1 MESVEEAKLRI
12 LREAIQSN
20 IKVARSGRVNSVPR
34 TYVGGFGA
42 LPFGDVGTFM
52 HRTYVRGVLW
62 YGVKFK
68 ALPKRTP
75 PLWLWG
81 FLLITIGSAVGFV
94 ARQREQEEV
103 KKMVGAQLETLRGI
117 QTQKGIAYRT
127 VPAAV
132 VSKGDGIQTVT
143 LPTPHRL
150 NRAVIP
156 LRVKRV
162 VIDPGH
168 GGKQHGAIS
177 ESGVSEKDIT
187 LDIALRL
194 QRLMEKGPLEA
205 LMTREA
211 DKTLSLEKRVAF
223 ANAKHADL
231 FVSIHVN
238 WMEPREI
245 RPLETYYVGAT
256 NDPAIIKLASIENRD
271 SGYSLAD
278 YRRLLD
284 KIYLDTRREE
294 SHRLATTI
302 NGALYQSLS
311 QINPELENR
320 GVKMAP
326 FAVLI
331 GTQMPAVL
339 AEVSCLSNE
348 DDVKLL
354 TNADYRETI
363 AQALLRGILAYANNL
378 NSSEEVVKLWK
389 KPTKRSVS
397 E

>member
-1 MESVEEAKLRI
+1 MGNDVAETKLRV
-12 LREAIQSN
+12 LREAIRSN
-20 IKVARSGRVNSVPR
+20 VDMVRSGRVKPK
-34 TYVGGFGA
+34 
-42 LPFGDVGTFM
+42 TF
-52 HRTYVRGVLW
+52 
-62 YGVKFK
+62 VKR
-68 ALPKRTP
+68 AIPI
-75 PLWLWG
+75 WLWG
-81 FLLITIGSAVGFV
+81 SLVVAGVASLAVPSLVVSRGKE
-94 ARQREQEEV
+94 ASYNTAAADTT
-103 KKMVGAQLETLRGI
+103 KMPPPTGGEM
-117 QTQKGIAYRT
+117 TQ
-127 VPAAV
+127 AAV
-132 VSKGDGIQTVT
+132 PLS
-143 LPTPHRL
+143 TPHRL
-150 NRAVIP
+150 NRAALP
-156 LRVKRV
+156 LAVKRI

-194 QRLMEKGPLEA
+194 RRLMENTPLEA
-205 LMTREA
+205 LMTRET
-211 DKTLSLEKRVAF
+211 DETLQLEQRVEF
-223 ANAKHADL
+223 ANANNADL

-256 NDPAIIKLASIENRD
+256 NDPALIKLARFENRD

-284 KIYLDTRREE
+284 KIYLDSRREE
-294 SHRLATTI
+294 SHRLAKTI
-302 NGALYQSLS
+302 NAELYRSLS

-320 GVKMAP
+320 GVKTAP

-348 DDVKLL
+348 EDVKLL
-354 TNADYRETI
+354 TNADYREKI
-363 AQALLRGILAYANNL
+363 AQALLRGIRSYADNL
-378 NSSEEVVKLWK
+378 NDSDKKVADLWK
-389 KPTKRSVS
+389 KPTKLSVS

>member
-1 MESVEEAKLRI
+1 MENVEQTKLRI

-20 IKVARSGRVNSVPR
+20 VGMVRSSRGKPR
-34 TYVGGFGA
+34 A
-42 LPFGDVGTFM
+42 L
-52 HRTYVRGVLW
+52 
-62 YGVKFK
+62 
-68 ALPKRTP
+68 AKRTP
-75 PLWLWG
+75 PFWLWG
-81 FLLITIGSAVGFV
+81 FLLIAIGVAAGFV
-94 ARQREQEEV
+94 ARQQEREQV
-103 KKMVGAQLETLRGI
+103 KKMVGAQLDTLREI
-117 QTQKGIAYRT
+117 QTQKSVAYLAVPSLVVSRGKNPSSN
-127 VPAAV
+127 PAAV
-132 VSKGDGIQTVT
+132 DLTNPL
-143 LPTPHRL
+143 LPVRSDLLNAATPLSTPYRM
-150 NRAVIP
+150 NRAAFP
-156 LRVKRV
+156 LSVKRI

-194 QRLMEKGPLEA
+194 RRLMENAPFEV
-205 LMTREA
+205 LMTRQIDE
-211 DKTLSLEKRVAF
+211 TLPLEKRVAF
-223 ANAKHADL
+223 ANANNSDL

-256 NDPAIIKLASIENRD
+256 NDPAVIKLAGIENRD

-278 YRRLLD
+278 YRRLLE
-284 KIYLDTRREE
+284 KIYLDTRRDE
-294 SHRLATTI
+294 SYMLAKTI
-302 NGALYQSLS
+302 NTELYQSLS

-354 TNADYRETI
+354 TNADYREKI
-363 AQALLRGILAYANNL
+363 AQALLRGILSYANNL
-378 NSSEEVVKLWK
+378 NGSEKKVADLWK
-389 KPTKRSVS
+389 KPTKLSAS

>member
-1 MESVEEAKLRI
+1 VESAEETKLRI
-12 LREAIQSN
+12 LREAVQSN
-20 IKVARSGRVNSVPR
+20 VGLTRRSRKPK
-34 TYVGGFGA
+34 
-42 LPFGDVGTFM
+42 LQPQ
-52 HRTYVRGVLW
+52 L
-62 YGVKFK
+62 
-68 ALPKRTP
+68 KRTFP
-75 PLWLWG
+75 PWLWG
-81 FLLITIGSAVGFV
+81 SLLIASVIYLA
-94 ARQREQEEV
+94 
-103 KKMVGAQLETLRGI
+103 MPPL
-117 QTQKGIAYRT
+117 
-127 VPAAV
+127 V
-132 VSKGDGIQTVT
+132 VSRGKESAAGAAGVNVTKTSKGKDEGMQTAIS
-143 LPTPHRL
+143 LPAPRRL

-194 QRLMEKGPLEA
+194 RQLMKNGPVEA

-223 ANAKHADL
+223 ANANNADL

-278 YRRLLD
+278 YRRLLE
-284 KIYLDTRREE
+284 KIYLDTRRDE

-302 NGALYQSLS
+302 NTELYQSLS

-354 TNADYRETI
+354 TNADYREKI
-363 AQALLRGILAYANNL
+363 AQALLRGILAYSDNL
-378 NSSEEVVKLWK
+378 NGSEKVAELWK
-389 KPTKRSVS
+389 KPTKRSAS

>member
-1 MESVEEAKLRI
+1 MENDVAETKLRI

-20 IKVARSGRVNSVPR
+20 VAGVRSSR
-34 TYVGGFGA
+34 
-42 LPFGDVGTFM
+42 
-52 HRTYVRGVLW
+52 
-62 YGVKFK
+62 VKFK
-68 ALPKRTP
+68 TLHQRAPS
-75 PLWLWG
+75 LWFWG
-81 FLLITIGSAVGFV
+81 FLMIAIGVAGAFV
-94 ARQREQEEV
+94 ARQQARERV
-103 KKMVGAQLETLRGI
+103 KEMVGAQLDTLRGI
-117 QTQKGIAYRT
+117 QTQTSVTYLALPSLVVSRGKDSSAA
-127 VPAAV
+127 AAV
-132 VSKGDGIQTVT
+132 DTTKSLGETNEVAVPLTA
-143 LPTPHRL
+143 PYRL
-150 NRAVIP
+150 NRSALP
-156 LRVKRV
+156 LTLKRI

-194 QRLMEKGPLEA
+194 RRLIVNTPLEV
-205 LMTREA
+205 LMTRET
-211 DKTLSLEKRVAF
+211 DETLQLEQRVDF
-223 ANAKHADL
+223 ANANNADL

-238 WMEPREI
+238 WIEPREI

-256 NDPAIIKLASIENRD
+256 NDPALIKLARIENRD

-294 SHRLATTI
+294 SHRLAKTI
-302 NGALYQSLS
+302 NAELYRSLS

-348 DDVKLL
+348 EDVKLL
-354 TNADYRETI
+354 TNADYREKI
-363 AQALLRGILAYANNL
+363 AQSLFRGILSYANKL
-378 NSSEEVVKLWK
+378 NDSDK
-389 KPTKRSVS
+389 KGS
-397 E
+397 

>member
-1 MESVEEAKLRI
+1 MENDVAETKLRV
-12 LREAIQSN
+12 LREAIRSN
-20 IKVARSGRVNSVPR
+20 VEMVRSVRVRPKTFAQR
-34 TYVGGFGA
+34 A
-42 LPFGDVGTFM
+42 LPVG
-52 HRTYVRGVLW
+52 
-62 YGVKFK
+62 
-68 ALPKRTP
+68 
-75 PLWLWG
+75 LWG
-81 FLLITIGSAVGFV
+81 SLLVASVAYLAVPSLVVSRGKEPPASAAG
-94 ARQREQEEV
+94 ANTTKSLPPAGAEV
-103 KKMVGAQLETLRGI
+103 ME
-117 QTQKGIAYRT
+117 
-127 VPAAV
+127 AAV
-132 VSKGDGIQTVT
+132 PLS
-143 LPTPHRL
+143 TPHRL
-150 NRAVIP
+150 NRAALP
-156 LRVKRV
+156 LTVKRI

-194 QRLMEKGPLEA
+194 RRLMESAPLEV
-205 LMTREA
+205 LMTREI
-211 DKTLSLEKRVAF
+211 DETLQLEQRVDF
-223 ANAKHADL
+223 ANANNADL

-256 NDPAIIKLASIENRD
+256 NDPALIKLARIENRD

-294 SHRLATTI
+294 SHRLAKTI
-302 NGALYQSLS
+302 NAELYRSLS

-348 DDVKLL
+348 EDVKLL
-354 TNADYRETI
+354 TNADYREKI
-363 AQALLRGILAYANNL
+363 AQALLRGILSYADKL
-378 NSSEEVVKLWK
+378 NDSDKKVADLWK
-389 KPTKRSVS
+389 KPTKLSVS

>member
-1 MESVEEAKLRI
+1 MESVRETKLRI

-20 IKVARSGRVNSVPR
+20 IGVAPSSRVR
-34 TYVGGFGA
+34 FRA
-42 LPFGDVGTFM
+42 LPQ
-52 HRTYVRGVLW
+52 H
-62 YGVKFK
+62 
-68 ALPKRTP
+68 LPS
-75 PLWLWG
+75 LWLWV
-81 FLLITIGSAVGFV
+81 FLLIAIGSAAGFV
-94 ARQREQEEV
+94 PGEREQEEV
-103 KKMVGAQLETLRGI
+103 KQIVEAQLETLRGI
-117 QTQKGIAYRT
+117 QSQKNMAYHAVSST
-127 VPAAV
+127 V
-132 VSKGDGIQTVT
+132 VSKNKEPSDVAGVDTTRSSEVDGNEVRTGIPPPA
-143 LPTPHRL
+143 LHRL
-150 NRAVIP
+150 SRAVLP
-156 LRVKRV
+156 LSVKKV

-177 ESGVSEKDIT
+177 ESGVSEKHIT

-194 QRLMEKGPLEA
+194 RRLMENGPLEV

-211 DKTLSLEKRVAF
+211 DTTLSLEKRVAF
-223 ANAKHADL
+223 ANANHADL
-231 FVSIHVN
+231 FVSIHIN

-284 KIYLDTRREE
+284 KIYLDNRREE
-294 SHRLATTI
+294 SQRLATAV
-302 NGALYQSLS
+302 NSELYQSLS

-331 GTQMPAVL
+331 GTQMPAIL

-354 TNADYRETI
+354 TNADYREKI
-363 AQALLRGILAYANNL
+363 AQALLRGILSYANNL
-378 NSSEEVVKLWK
+378 NGSEKVAELWK
-389 KPTKRSVS
+389 KPTKTSVS

>member
-1 MESVEEAKLRI
+1 MENVEETKLRI

-20 IKVARSGRVNSVPR
+20 VEVVRSGRVKPK
-34 TYVGGFGA
+34 
-42 LPFGDVGTFM
+42 
-52 HRTYVRGVLW
+52 VL
-62 YGVKFK
+62 F
-68 ALPKRTP
+68 KRTFP
-75 PLWLWG
+75 VWLWG
-81 FLLITIGSAVGFV
+81 SLLIASVAYLAVPS
-94 ARQREQEEV
+94 
-103 KKMVGAQLETLRGI
+103 L
-117 QTQKGIAYRT
+117 
-127 VPAAV
+127 V
-132 VSKGDGIQTVT
+132 VSRGKESPKSANVDTT
-143 LPTPHRL
+143 KLPSPAGGQVLNAAAPLSTPYRM
-150 NRAVIP
+150 NRAVLP
-156 LRVKRV
+156 LSVKRI

-194 QRLMEKGPLEA
+194 RRLMENAPFEV
-205 LMTREA
+205 LMTRQTDES
-211 DKTLSLEKRVAF
+211 LSLEKRVDF
-223 ANAKHADL
+223 ANTSNADL

-256 NDPAIIKLASIENRD
+256 NDPAVIKLAGIENRD

-284 KIYLDTRREE
+284 KIYLDTRRDE
-294 SHRLATTI
+294 SYMLAKTI
-302 NGALYQSLS
+302 NTELYQSLS

-326 FAVLI
+326 FAVLV

-354 TNADYRETI
+354 TNADYREKI
-363 AQALLRGILAYANNL
+363 AQALLRGILSYANNL
-378 NSSEEVVKLWK
+378 NGSEKKVADLWK
-389 KPTKRSVS
+389 KPTKLSAS

>member
-1 MESVEEAKLRI
+1 MEKDVAETKLRI

-20 IKVARSGRVNSVPR
+20 
-34 TYVGGFGA
+34 VG
-42 LPFGDVGTFM
+42 V
-52 HRTYVRGVLW
+52 VRISRG
-62 YGVKFK
+62 KPQ
-68 ALPKRTP
+68 ALPKRAS
-75 PLWLWG
+75 PLWFWG
-81 FLLITIGSAVGFV
+81 FLLIAIGAAAANFV
-94 ARQREQEEV
+94 SRQQEREEV
-103 KKMVGAQLETLRGI
+103 KKMVGVQLDTLRGI
-117 QTQKGIAYRT
+117 QTQRSVAHLAVPSLVVSRGKDPSSD
-127 VPAAV
+127 PAAV
-132 VSKGDGIQTVT
+132 DMANPL
-143 LPTPHRL
+143 LPVGSHLLNAATPLSAL
-150 NRAVIP
+150 NRMNREALP
-156 LRVKRV
+156 LSVKRI

-194 QRLMEKGPLEA
+194 RRLMKNAPFEV
-205 LMTREA
+205 LMTRET
-211 DKTLSLEKRVAF
+211 DESLSLEKRVDF
-223 ANAKHADL
+223 ANTNNADL

-256 NDPAIIKLASIENRD
+256 NDPAVIKLAGIENRD

-284 KIYLDTRREE
+284 KIYLDTRRDE
-294 SHRLATTI
+294 SYLLAKTI
-302 NGALYQSLS
+302 NTELYQSLS

-326 FAVLI
+326 FAVI
-331 GTQMPAVL
+331 VGTQMPAVL

-363 AQALLRGILAYANNL
+363 AQALLRGILSYANNL
-378 NSSEEVVKLWK
+378 NGSEKKVADLWK
-389 KPTKRSVS
+389 KPTKLSAS

>member
-1 MESVEEAKLRI
+1 MPWGENENGQSVTSFNPALTAELRDKATLVENVEETKLRI
-12 LREAIQSN
+12 LREAVQSN
-20 IKVARSGRVNSVPR
+20 VEVVRSGRVKPK
-34 TYVGGFGA
+34 
-42 LPFGDVGTFM
+42 
-52 HRTYVRGVLW
+52 VL
-62 YGVKFK
+62 F
-68 ALPKRTP
+68 KRTFP
-75 PLWLWG
+75 VWLWG
-81 FLLITIGSAVGFV
+81 SLLIASVAYLAVPS
-94 ARQREQEEV
+94 
-103 KKMVGAQLETLRGI
+103 L
-117 QTQKGIAYRT
+117 
-127 VPAAV
+127 V
-132 VSKGDGIQTVT
+132 VSRGKESPKSVNTT
-143 LPTPHRL
+143 KLPSPVEGRVLNAAAPLSTPYRM
-150 NRAVIP
+150 NRAVLP
-156 LRVKRV
+156 LSVKRI

-194 QRLMEKGPLEA
+194 RRLMENAPFEV
-205 LMTREA
+205 LMTRQTDES
-211 DKTLSLEKRVAF
+211 LSLEKRVDF
-223 ANAKHADL
+223 ANTSNADL

-256 NDPAIIKLASIENRD
+256 NDPAVIKLAGIENRD

-284 KIYLDTRREE
+284 KIYLDTRRDE
-294 SHRLATTI
+294 SYMLAKTI
-302 NGALYQSLS
+302 NTELYQSLS

-326 FAVLI
+326 FAVLV

-354 TNADYRETI
+354 TNANYRETI
-363 AQALLRGILAYANNL
+363 ALALLRGIFSYANNL
-378 NSSEEVVKLWK
+378 NGSEKKVADLWK
-389 KPTKRSVS
+389 KPTKLSAS

>member
-1 MESVEEAKLRI
+1 MPVESDLINAAAPLSAPSRI
-12 LREAIQSN
+12 
-20 IKVARSGRVNSVPR
+20 
-34 TYVGGFGA
+34 
-42 LPFGDVGTFM
+42 
-52 HRTYVRGVLW
+52 
-62 YGVKFK
+62 
-68 ALPKRTP
+68 
-75 PLWLWG
+75 
-81 FLLITIGSAVGFV
+81 
-94 ARQREQEEV
+94 
-103 KKMVGAQLETLRGI
+103 
-117 QTQKGIAYRT
+117 
-127 VPAAV
+127 
-132 VSKGDGIQTVT
+132 
-143 LPTPHRL
+143 
-150 NRAVIP
+150 NRAVLP
-156 LRVKRV
+156 LSVKRI

-194 QRLMEKGPLEA
+194 RRLMENGSLEA
-205 LMTREA
+205 FMTREA
-211 DKTLSLEKRVAF
+211 DETLPLEKRVAF
-223 ANAKHADL
+223 ANANHADL

-256 NDPAIIKLASIENRD
+256 NDPAVIKLASIENRD

-278 YRRLLD
+278 YRRVLD

-294 SHRLATTI
+294 SHRLAKAI
-302 NGALYQSLS
+302 NGELYQSLS
-311 QINPELENR
+311 LINPELENR

-354 TNADYRETI
+354 TNADYREKI
-363 AQALLRGILAYANNL
+363 AQALLRGIVSYANNL
-378 NSSEEVVKLWK
+378 NGSEKKVAELWK
-389 KPTKRSVS
+389 KPTKPSAS

>member
-1 MESVEEAKLRI
+1 MEKDVAETKLRI

-20 IKVARSGRVNSVPR
+20 VGVVRSSKVKPQG
-34 TYVGGFGA
+34 
-42 LPFGDVGTFM
+42 
-52 HRTYVRGVLW
+52 
-62 YGVKFK
+62 
-68 ALPKRTP
+68 LPKRAA
-75 PLWLWG
+75 PLWFWG
-81 FLLITIGSAVGFV
+81 FLLIAIGAAAADFV
-94 ARQREQEEV
+94 VRKQEREEV
-103 KKMVGAQLETLRGI
+103 KKMVGVQLDTLSGL
-117 QTQKGIAYRT
+117 QTQKSVTYLA
-127 VPAAV
+127 VPSLVVSRAEVTEAAV
-132 VSKGDGIQTVT
+132 PLS
-143 LPTPHRL
+143 TPYRL
-150 NRAVIP
+150 NRAALP
-156 LRVKRV
+156 LTVKRI

-194 QRLMEKGPLEA
+194 RRLMENTPLEVH
-205 LMTREA
+205 MTRET
-211 DKTLSLEKRVAF
+211 DETLQLEQRVDF
-223 ANAKHADL
+223 ANANNADL

-256 NDPAIIKLASIENRD
+256 NDPALIKLARIENRD

-294 SHRLATTI
+294 SQRLAKTI
-302 NGALYQSLS
+302 NAELYRSLS

-348 DDVKLL
+348 EDVKLL
-354 TNADYRETI
+354 TNADYREKI
-363 AQALLRGILAYANNL
+363 AQALLRGILSYANKL
-378 NSSEEVVKLWK
+378 NDSDKKVADLWK
-389 KPTKRSVS
+389 KPTKLSVS

>member
-1 MESVEEAKLRI
+1 MESVEETKLRI
-12 LREAIQSN
+12 LREAVQSN
-20 IKVARSGRVNSVPR
+20 VGGARSTVKPKLPPR
-34 TYVGGFGA
+34 
-42 LPFGDVGTFM
+42 L
-52 HRTYVRGVLW
+52 
-62 YGVKFK
+62 
-68 ALPKRTP
+68 KRAF

-81 FLLITIGSAVGFV
+81 FLLIGSVIYLAVPSLV
-94 ARQREQEEV
+94 V
-103 KKMVGAQLETLRGI
+103 SRGKELSSN
-117 QTQKGIAYRT
+117 TASLNTAKSSERNGDGMRTT
-127 VPAAV
+127 VP
-132 VSKGDGIQTVT
+132 
-143 LPTPHRL
+143 LPAPHRL
-150 NRAVIP
+150 SRAVIP
-156 LRVKRV
+156 LRVERV

-194 QRLMEKGPLEA
+194 RRLMAKGPLQA

-223 ANAKHADL
+223 ANASHADL

-256 NDPAIIKLASIENRD
+256 NDPAILKLASIENRD

-278 YRRLLD
+278 YRRLLE

-294 SHRLATTI
+294 SQQLATAI
-302 NGALYQSLS
+302 NSELYHSLS

-331 GTQMPAVL
+331 GTQMPAIL

-354 TNADYRETI
+354 TNADYREKI
-363 AQALLRGILAYANNL
+363 AEALLRGILSYANNL
-378 NSSEEVVKLWK
+378 NGSEKVAELWK
-389 KPTKRSVS
+389 KPTKRSAS

>member
-1 MESVEEAKLRI
+1 METVEQTKLRI

-20 IKVARSGRVNSVPR
+20 VGVVRSSTANP
-34 TYVGGFGA
+34 
-42 LPFGDVGTFM
+42 
-52 HRTYVRGVLW
+52 
-62 YGVKFK
+62 K
-68 ALPKRTP
+68 ALPKRTH

-81 FLLITIGSAVGFV
+81 FLLIAIGAAANFV
-94 ARQREQEEV
+94 ARHQEREQV
-103 KKMVGAQLETLRGI
+103 KKMVGAQLDTLRGI
-117 QTQKGIAYRT
+117 QTQKSVAYPAVPSQVVSRGKESSPN
-127 VPAAV
+127 PAAV
-132 VSKGDGIQTVT
+132 DMAKPS
-143 LPTPHRL
+143 LPGGSHLFEAATPLWAPYRIS
-150 NRAVIP
+150 RAVLP
-156 LRVKRV
+156 LSVKRI

-194 QRLMEKGPLEA
+194 RQLMGNAPFEV
-205 LMTREA
+205 LMTRQTDE
-211 DKTLSLEKRVAF
+211 TLPLEKRVAF
-223 ANAKHADL
+223 ANANNADL

-256 NDPAIIKLASIENRD
+256 NDPAVIKLAGIENRD

-278 YRRLLD
+278 YRRLLE
-284 KIYLDTRREE
+284 KIYLDTRRDE
-294 SHRLATTI
+294 SYTLARTI
-302 NGALYQSLS
+302 NTELYQSLS

-354 TNADYRETI
+354 TNADYRQNI
-363 AQALLRGILAYANNL
+363 AQALLRGILSYSNNL
-378 NSSEEVVKLWK
+378 NGSEKKVADLWK
-389 KPTKRSVS
+389 KPTKLSVS

>member
-1 MESVEEAKLRI
+1 MEKDVAETKLRI

-20 IKVARSGRVNSVPR
+20 VGVVRSSKVKPQG
-34 TYVGGFGA
+34 
-42 LPFGDVGTFM
+42 
-52 HRTYVRGVLW
+52 
-62 YGVKFK
+62 
-68 ALPKRTP
+68 LPKRAA
-75 PLWLWG
+75 PLWFWG
-81 FLLITIGSAVGFV
+81 FLLIAIGAAAADFV
-94 ARQREQEEV
+94 VRKQEREEV
-103 KKMVGAQLETLRGI
+103 KKMVGVQLDTLHGI
-117 QTQKGIAYRT
+117 QTQKSLAHLA
-127 VPAAV
+127 VPPLVVSRGKDPSSHSAAV
-132 VSKGDGIQTVT
+132 DMANPL
-143 LPTPHRL
+143 LPVGSHLLNAATPL
-150 NRAVIP
+150 SALYQMNRTALP
-156 LRVKRV
+156 LSVRRI

-194 QRLMEKGPLEA
+194 RRLMENGSLEA
-205 LMTREA
+205 FMTREA
-211 DKTLSLEKRVAF
+211 DETLPLEKRVAF
-223 ANAKHADL
+223 ANANHADL

-256 NDPAIIKLASIENRD
+256 NDPAVIKLASIENRD

-278 YRRLLD
+278 YRRVLD

-294 SHRLATTI
+294 SHRLAKAI
-302 NGALYQSLS
+302 NSELYHSLS
-311 QINPELENR
+311 LINPELENR

-354 TNADYRETI
+354 TNADYREKI
-363 AQALLRGILAYANNL
+363 AQALLRGIISYANNL
-378 NSSEEVVKLWK
+378 NGSEKKVAELWK
-389 KPTKRSVS
+389 KPTKPSAS

>member
-1 MESVEEAKLRI
+1 MENVEETKLRI

-20 IKVARSGRVNSVPR
+20 VEGSRSTSKPKARS
-34 TYVGGFGA
+34 T
-42 LPFGDVGTFM
+42 L
-52 HRTYVRGVLW
+52 
-62 YGVKFK
+62 
-68 ALPKRTP
+68 KRTLP
-75 PLWLWG
+75 VWLWG
-81 FLLITIGSAVGFV
+81 SLVIASFASLAVPSLVVSRGKEAPKSPTEDTTKSPSPVAGQVLNSAVP
-94 ARQREQEEV
+94 
-103 KKMVGAQLETLRGI
+103 LSTP
-117 QTQKGIAYRT
+117 YRM
-127 VPAAV
+127 
-132 VSKGDGIQTVT
+132 S
-143 LPTPHRL
+143 
-150 NRAVIP
+150 RAVLP
-156 LRVKRV
+156 LSVKRI

-194 QRLMEKGPLEA
+194 RRLMENAPFEV
-205 LMTREA
+205 LMTRQTDES
-211 DKTLSLEKRVAF
+211 LSLEKRVDF
-223 ANAKHADL
+223 ANTNNTDL

-256 NDPAIIKLASIENRD
+256 NDPAVIKLAGIENRD

-278 YRRLLD
+278 YRRLLE
-284 KIYLDTRREE
+284 KIYLDTRRDE
-294 SHRLATTI
+294 SYMLAKTI
-302 NGALYQSLS
+302 NTELYQSLS

-326 FAVLI
+326 FAVLV

-354 TNADYRETI
+354 TNADYREKI
-363 AQALLRGILAYANNL
+363 AQALLRGILSYANNL
-378 NSSEEVVKLWK
+378 NGSEKKVADLWK
-389 KPTKRSVS
+389 KPTKLSAS

>member
-1 MESVEEAKLRI
+1 MENVEETKLRI

-20 IKVARSGRVNSVPR
+20 VEVVRSGRVKPK
-34 TYVGGFGA
+34 
-42 LPFGDVGTFM
+42 
-52 HRTYVRGVLW
+52 VL
-62 YGVKFK
+62 F
-68 ALPKRTP
+68 KRTFP
-75 PLWLWG
+75 VWLWG
-81 FLLITIGSAVGFV
+81 SLLIVSVAYLAVPS
-94 ARQREQEEV
+94 
-103 KKMVGAQLETLRGI
+103 L
-117 QTQKGIAYRT
+117 
-127 VPAAV
+127 V
-132 VSKGDGIQTVT
+132 VSRGKEPPKSANVDTT
-143 LPTPHRL
+143 KLPSPVGGQVLNAAAPLSTPYRM
-150 NRAVIP
+150 NRAVLP
-156 LRVKRV
+156 LSVKRI

-194 QRLMEKGPLEA
+194 RRLMENAPFEV
-205 LMTREA
+205 LMTRQTDES
-211 DKTLSLEKRVAF
+211 LPLEKRVAF
-223 ANAKHADL
+223 ANTSNADL

-256 NDPAIIKLASIENRD
+256 NDPAVIKLAGIENRD

-284 KIYLDTRREE
+284 KIYLDTRRDE
-294 SHRLATTI
+294 SYMLAKTI
-302 NGALYQSLS
+302 NTELYQSLS

-354 TNADYRETI
+354 TNADYREKI
-363 AQALLRGILAYANNL
+363 AQALLRGILSYANNL
-378 NSSEEVVKLWK
+378 NGSEKKVAELWK
-389 KPTKRSVS
+389 KPTKLSAS

>member
-1 MESVEEAKLRI
+1 MENDVAEAKLRI
-12 LREAIQSN
+12 LREAIRSN
-20 IKVARSGRVNSVPR
+20 VEVVRSGRVKP
-34 TYVGGFGA
+34 
-42 LPFGDVGTFM
+42 
-52 HRTYVRGVLW
+52 
-62 YGVKFK
+62 K
-68 ALPKRTP
+68 ALLKPTP

-81 FLLITIGSAVGFV
+81 FLLVASLTYLAVPSLV
-94 ARQREQEEV
+94 V
-103 KKMVGAQLETLRGI
+103 SRGKEPSSKVS
-117 QTQKGIAYRT
+117 TDTTKAT
-127 VPAAV
+127 PVDAAV
-132 VSKGDGIQTVT
+132 MKAAVRLS
-143 LPTPHRL
+143 TPSRL
-150 NRAVIP
+150 NRAALP
-156 LRVKRV
+156 LTVKRI

-168 GGKQHGAIS
+168 GGKQHGALS

-194 QRLMEKGPLEA
+194 RRLMGNGSFEV
-205 LMTREA
+205 LMTRDA
-211 DKTLSLEKRVAF
+211 DETLALEKRVAF
-223 ANAKHADL
+223 ANAHNADL

-256 NDPAIIKLASIENRD
+256 NDPALIKLASIENRE

-284 KIYLDTRREE
+284 KIYLDTRRDE
-294 SHRLATTI
+294 SHRLAKAI
-302 NGALYQSLS
+302 NGELYQSLS
-311 QINPELENR
+311 LINPELENR

-331 GTQMPAVL
+331 GTEMPAVL

-354 TNADYRETI
+354 TNADYREKI
-363 AQALLRGILAYANNL
+363 AQALLRGILSYTNNL
-378 NSSEEVVKLWK
+378 NGPEKKVAELWK
-389 KPTKRSVS
+389 KPTKPSVL

>member
-1 MESVEEAKLRI
+1 MENDVAETKRRV

-20 IKVARSGRVNSVPR
+20 VAGVPSR
-34 TYVGGFGA
+34 
-42 LPFGDVGTFM
+42 
-52 HRTYVRGVLW
+52 R
-62 YGVKFK
+62 VKFK
-68 ALPKRTP
+68 TLSRRTP
-75 PLWLWG
+75 PLWFWG
-81 FLLITIGSAVGFV
+81 FLMIAIGATGAFV
-94 ARQREQEEV
+94 ARQQERERV
-103 KKMVGAQLETLRGI
+103 KEMVGVQLDTLRGI
-117 QTQKGIAYRT
+117 EIEKSVAFL
-127 VPAAV
+127 AAPSFV
-132 VSKGDGIQTVT
+132 VSRGKDASNDATVGT
-143 LPTPHRL
+143 TESVPPVGGEMNEVAVPLSAPYRL
-150 NRAVIP
+150 NRSA
-156 LRVKRV
+156 LTLTVKRI
-162 VIDPGH
+162 VIDAGH

-194 QRLMEKGPLEA
+194 RRLMENTSLEV

-211 DKTLSLEKRVAF
+211 DETLQLEQRVDF
-223 ANAKHADL
+223 ANANNADI

-256 NDPAIIKLASIENRD
+256 NDPALIKLARIENRD

-294 SHRLATTI
+294 SHKLAKTI
-302 NGALYQSLS
+302 NSELYRSLS

-348 DDVKLL
+348 EDVKLL
-354 TNADYRETI
+354 INADYREKI
-363 AQALLRGILAYANNL
+363 AQALFRGILSYTNKFND
-378 NSSEEVVKLWK
+378 SEKKVADLWK
-389 KPTKRSVS
+389 KPTKHSVS